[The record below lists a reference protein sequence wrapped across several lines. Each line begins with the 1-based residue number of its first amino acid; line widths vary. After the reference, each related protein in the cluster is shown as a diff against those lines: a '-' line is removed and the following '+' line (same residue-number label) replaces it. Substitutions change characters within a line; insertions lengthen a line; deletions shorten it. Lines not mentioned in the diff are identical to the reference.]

1 MDFALHGVGV
11 EPRVALGDFF
21 GRHAV
26 QVGMEV
32 VQAVGFGGKAVAAG
46 GGEHG
51 FAGFAFLVGV
61 GVDNQQIGLGMGFAV
76 FKRGLLAGLV
86 LAVGGGELLK
96 VKAVVALRVG
106 EGLVVVDVYDS
117 GLRVVALELGDEPG
131 GVGGFAC
138 AFVPA

>member
-1 MDFALHGVGV
+1 
-11 EPRVALGDFF
+11 
-21 GRHAV
+21 
-26 QVGMEV
+26 
-32 VQAVGFGGKAVAAG
+32 
-46 GGEHG
+46 
-51 FAGFAFLVGV
+51 
-61 GVDNQQIGLGMGFAV
+61 MGFAV

-106 EGLVVVDVYDS
+106 EGLVVVDVNDS

-138 AFVPA
+138 AFVSA